1 MTPRPYVP
9 TFGESV
15 APVRHI
21 PASRVAEEVNTVRP
35 PGISIRRRPLIKQ
48 GRVQPRPHADGWYVV
63 QAFADAL
70 RSERERRG
78 WTQTATAAHLGM
90 GQSQYRKLE
99 NGYVA
104 STIRTVNRLC
114 RRLGITFAL
123 GEWPE

>member
-1 MTPRPYVP
+1 MSPRPYVP
-9 TFGESV
+9 TFGESESETPRALRPRPETL
-15 APVRHI
+15 APPS
-21 PASRVAEEVNTVRP
+21 PA
-35 PGISIRRRPLIKQ
+35 RRPLIKQ
-48 GRVQPRPHADGWYVV
+48 GRVKPRPHADGWYVV

-90 GQSQYRKLE
+90 GQSQFRKLE

-104 STIRTVNRLC
+104 STIRSANRVC